1 MLFLSFLKTNPC
13 NCIQQDFNISIFS
26 CDVTSLLVT
35 ELISSTDEKEKQ
47 DPLAFRDAIIQGLQ
61 EIGNNDL
68 DQVSAYFVV
77 VLQNHSLIIEIFPVK
92 VLKTSFGIADD
103 VEYTKFCN

>member
-1 MLFLSFLKTNPC
+1 M
-13 NCIQQDFNISIFS
+13 ISIFQYFS
-26 CDVTSLLVT
+26 CDETFFLVT
-35 ELISSTDEKEKQ
+35 WSISSTDEKEKQ

-77 VLQNHSLIIEIFPVK
+77 VLQNHSLIIDIFAVK
-92 VLKTSFGIADD
+92 VLKTSFRLADD
-103 VEYTKFCN
+103 AEYIKFCKIVKVK

>member
-1 MLFLSFLKTNPC
+1 MS
-13 NCIQQDFNISIFS
+13 
-26 CDVTSLLVT
+26 SLLVT

-77 VLQNHSLIIEIFPVK
+77 VLQNHPLIKINRDFSCKSIEDIFRN
-92 VLKTSFGIADD
+92 S
-103 VEYTKFCN
+103 

>member
-1 MLFLSFLKTNPC
+1 MS
-13 NCIQQDFNISIFS
+13 
-26 CDVTSLLVT
+26 SLLVT

-77 VLQNHSLIIEIFPVK
+77 ILQNHSVIIDIFPVK
-92 VLKTSFGIADD
+92 VLKTSFRIADD
-103 VEYTKFCN
+103 AEYIKFCKLVKVK

>member
-1 MLFLSFLKTNPC
+1 M
-13 NCIQQDFNISIFS
+13 
-26 CDVTSLLVT
+26 TSLLVT

-68 DQVSAYFVV
+68 DQVSAYYFCCCFTESPI
-77 VLQNHSLIIEIFPVK
+77 NYREFSCKSIEDIFRN
-92 VLKTSFGIADD
+92 S
-103 VEYTKFCN
+103 

>member
-1 MLFLSFLKTNPC
+1 M
-13 NCIQQDFNISIFS
+13 
-26 CDVTSLLVT
+26 TSLLVT

-77 VLQNHSLIIEIFPVK
+77 VLQNHPLIIEIFPVK
-92 VLKTSFGIADD
+92 VLKTSLGIADD
-103 VEYTKFCN
+103 VEYIKFCN

>member
-1 MLFLSFLKTNPC
+1 MTFFLITKS
-13 NCIQQDFNISIFS
+13 
-26 CDVTSLLVT
+26 
-35 ELISSTDEKEKQ
+35 ISSTDEKEKQ

-77 VLQNHSLIIEIFPVK
+77 VLQNHSLIIDIFLVK
-92 VLKTSFGIADD
+92 CIEDIF
-103 VEYTKFCN
+103 

>member
-13 NCIQQDFNISIFS
+13 NSIQHDFNISIFS
-26 CDVTSLLVT
+26 CDVSSLLVT

-92 VLKTSFGIADD
+92 VWKT
-103 VEYTKFCN
+103 